1 MNEIL
6 KMCDVSSHQG
16 TDKDSGVVGIDFEV
30 MKAQD
35 VDGVAI
41 RATVGGLYT
50 DPMFFLNWE
59 RAGAAGL
66 PRTAYHVTK
75 PGQPVASQVRRFKD
89 VVGDRR
95 PDFKK
100 IGWVNDCEVFDNKT
114 KSEITPII
122 WGVSCELQDHAGSIS
137 PLYTRFSYFNAATN
151 PSINWKRFPL
161 WVARYTL
168 ASAPWFAN
176 EPSYLRPREG
186 EWETW
191 DAWQW
196 SADGNNQGK
205 KHGCLSPHVDLNRVR
220 SWIFEDIGDP
230 DPPKEEPCI
239 INLPMVIAG
248 KYKKID

>member
-1 MNEIL
+1 MIL

-16 TDKDSGVVGIDFEV
+16 GVDFEV
-30 MKAQD
+30 MKTRD
-35 VDGVAI
+35 VSGVAI

-75 PGQPVASQVRRFKD
+75 PGQPIASQVRRFKD

-95 PDFKK
+95 PDFKVV
-100 IGWVNDCEVFDNKT
+100 GWVNDCELFDRET
-114 KSEITPII
+114 ASEITKIT
-122 WGVSCELQDHAGSIS
+122 WGVTNELAAHAGVEPFI
-137 PLYTRFSYFNAATN
+137 YTRMSYWNQATN
-151 PSINWKRFPL
+151 PAVTWARFPL

-168 ASAPWFAN
+168 ASAPWFLS
-176 EPSYLRPREG
+176 EPAYLRPRKG
-186 EWETW
+186 EWLTW

-220 SWIFEDIGDP
+220 SWVFDGIGVP
-230 DPPKEEPCI
+230 DPPDPPDPEPYV
-239 INLPMVIAG
+239 INLPLVVAG